1 MRPGHRAPDVRYMRS
16 RHRHAR
22 ASWRDVACGRS
33 ICDSVDHRPA
43 IRSDQKRSA
52 RHHDHGDGSGAHRNL
67 RCRHVDKLPLRH
79 RSGTSA
85 PDRAGGLDNRR
96 KSISPIVSVAREQT
110 HPRALAAHHEPE
122 TIVFDLMHPIGP
134 GRRPGNPRRAAR
146 FDKSSRPEGG
156 TLTQQHGAKIGEKI
170 GRRESR
176 NQKNCG
182 HGGQKSW
189 PISGAPPGSTLKA
202 EFHKRIQLKIGRV
215 KPHRVVSGASDFRND
230 SWAQALKNISAL
242 SGCLYRAAEEMECRP
257 RNFTKDA

>member
-1 MRPGHRAPDVRYMRS
+1 MPSCRQITASPSIRNERALIVL
-16 RHRHAR
+16 A
-22 ASWRDVACGRS
+22 ASTIAGN
-33 ICDSVDHRPA
+33 
-43 IRSDQKRSA
+43 RSA
-52 RHHDHGDGSGAHRNL
+52 QSYPPR
-67 RCRHVDKLPLRH
+67 V
-79 RSGTSA
+79 
-85 PDRAGGLDNRR
+85 NRR
-96 KSISPIVSVAREQT
+96 TRE
-110 HPRALAAHHEPE
+110 PS
-122 TIVFDLMHPIGP
+122 
-134 GRRPGNPRRAAR
+134 RRAMSR
-146 FDKSSRPEGG
+146 KPSCLISCTQSGPDGGRGVLDGRHGSIRGRPEGG